1 MKIKLAKKEK
11 LEVFEIALCNAAG
24 TGYFQ
29 GHGFTM
35 DYSPEE
41 YAKSKA
47 KLTNPYWEEILMQM
61 LKDGCSITFKDIEGD
76 GAYTKTLDIALIIDN
91 MKKVPTKNILNIIN
105 EEDDVDDADA
115 VLQYILFGE
124 LIFG

>member
-1 MKIKLAKKEK
+1 
-11 LEVFEIALCNAAG
+11 
-24 TGYFQ
+24 
-29 GHGFTM
+29 
-35 DYSPEE
+35 
-41 YAKSKA
+41 
-47 KLTNPYWEEILMQM
+47 
-61 LKDGCSITFKDIEGD
+61 
-76 GAYTKTLDIALIIDN
+76 